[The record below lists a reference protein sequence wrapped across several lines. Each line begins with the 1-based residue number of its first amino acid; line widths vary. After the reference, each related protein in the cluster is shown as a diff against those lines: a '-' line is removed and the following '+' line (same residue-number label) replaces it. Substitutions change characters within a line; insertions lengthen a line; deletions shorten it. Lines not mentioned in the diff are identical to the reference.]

1 MSSHANTHD
10 KWMEDHTDHR
20 ESKEYIA
27 KYIELRSAMK
37 QWIDNVTIVTYG
49 AIGRRY
55 LSEYSADMI
64 DAAIRELSSMGII
77 SYDENKPAPQMIKL
91 NEKVATK
98 KQSVTL
104 TFNGQRRDKF
114 AEMIGERSR
123 KSKATKAGKAI
134 AEALA
139 V

>member
-1 MSSHANTHD
+1 
-10 KWMEDHTDHR
+10 
-20 ESKEYIA
+20 
-27 KYIELRSAMK
+27 
-37 QWIDNVTIVTYG
+37 VTIVTYG